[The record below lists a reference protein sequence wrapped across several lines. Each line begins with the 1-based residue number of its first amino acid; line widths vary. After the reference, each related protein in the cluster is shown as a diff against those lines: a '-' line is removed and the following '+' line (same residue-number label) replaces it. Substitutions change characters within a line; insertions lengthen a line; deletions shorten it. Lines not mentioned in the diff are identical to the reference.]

1 MAERIQPR
9 TGIAFTLAAGQM
21 LKVIDPTGEQV
32 ADMLAFCA
40 EDHAEAISS
49 GRSIDYA
56 SKLFL
61 STGDSIYSNRSRVML
76 RIIEDTVGRHDFLL
90 TPCSSDTF
98 RIIYG
103 DERPHH
109 GCQGNFEQVLKPH
122 GLSGDQVPVAFNIFM
137 NVALDGKTGTIS
149 VKPPRSKAG
158 DFIVFKAEMD
168 LLVALTACSAPLSNN
183 GSFKPIDFEV
193 GVNTEG

>member
-1 MAERIQPR
+1 MANRIEPR
-9 TGIAFTLAAGQM
+9 TGIAFELAKGQT

-32 ADMLAFCA
+32 ADMLAFSA
-40 EDHAEAISS
+40 DDHAEAISS

-56 SKLFL
+56 GRLFL
-61 STGDSIYSNRSRVML
+61 STGDSIYSNRSRIML
-76 RIIEDTVGRHDFLL
+76 RIVEDTVGRHDFLF

-109 GCQGNFEQVLKPH
+109 GCQGNFVQALKPY
-122 GLSGDQVPVAFNIFM
+122 GITGDQIPVAFNIFM
-137 NVALDGKTGTIS
+137 NVALDSQSGAVT
-149 VKPPRSKAG
+149 VQPPRSKAG
-158 DFIVFKAEMD
+158 DFIVFEAETD
-168 LLVALTACSAPLSNN
+168 LLVALTACSAPQSNN

-193 GVNTEG
+193 GPFQR